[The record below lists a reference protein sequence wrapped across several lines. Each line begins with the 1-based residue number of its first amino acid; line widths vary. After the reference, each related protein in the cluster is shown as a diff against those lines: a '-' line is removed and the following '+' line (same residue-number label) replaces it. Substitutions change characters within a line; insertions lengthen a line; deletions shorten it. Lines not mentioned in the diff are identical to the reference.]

1 MDIKMESAYY
11 SKLFNPL
18 ITYKGTDDQMI
29 AYLSYLW
36 KDNTSTRTPIGDANF
51 VNHKQNINVTQF
63 KAIMNKISDNI
74 VFRGNFGAYGEAL
87 EKELSLNKKSII
99 MNYKQSKELYLCLDD
114 LIKYN
119 RIRPELF
126 EKIKYATIFIKHKKG
141 DEKDPKNFRFLSNH
155 HKIFKILDK
164 FWTNSLINILKKNK
178 GLPDRA
184 IVRNNL
190 DREYSVSIKDLALEK
205 LTRFKLGKKIVLLDI
220 QQAFDSVSWNAL
232 EKLLLR
238 NITRKVNKQFAE
250 KIVKQYMF
258 LNTERCIKF
267 NSKSIKF
274 NKSIATG
281 LPSSTLVFS
290 LIIEQIIFEWT
301 TKEKCNDELLVNTF
315 VDDMYLEFSDITRC
329 DYLVRSLINYLK
341 DNDFIIN
348 ESKTKTNIE
357 ELQYSK
363 IDCSDCYLGL
373 PFANNDRR
381 YVEECVIMFKNR
393 YYDISIKNMI
403 NILESDKDKNIKVRK
418 QITGF
423 FNYKLHGLKLF
434 GRNNLD
440 VLDTLKEYINIIIN

>member
-178 GLPDRA
+178 GLPDRV

-220 QQAFDSVSWNAL
+220 QKAFDSVSWNAL

-403 NILESDKDKNIKVRK
+403 NILESDKDKNIKVRR
-418 QITGF
+418 QILGF

>member
-1 MDIKMESAYY
+1 MESAYY

-178 GLPDRA
+178 GLPDRV

-220 QQAFDSVSWNAL
+220 QKAFDSVSWNAL

-403 NILESDKDKNIKVRK
+403 NILESDKDKNIKVRR
-418 QITGF
+418 QILGF

>member
-29 AYLSYLW
+29 SYLSYLW
-36 KDNTSTRTPIGDANF
+36 KDNTSTRTSIGDANF

-74 VFRGNFGAYGEAL
+74 VFRGNFGAYGDAL

-232 EKLLLR
+232 EKLLIR

-301 TKEKCNDELLVNTF
+301 TKENSNDELLVNTF
-315 VDDMYLEFSDITRC
+315 VDDMYLEFSDITRS

-363 IDCSDCYLGL
+363 INCSDCYLGL

-403 NILESDKDKNIKVRK
+403 NILESDKDKNIKVRR
-418 QITGF
+418 QILGF